1 MRTIHAAMLAGCLHP
16 DAGFRQRRGLAVVQ
30 RELKPHDEER
40 KAAPAAPPPQMDI
53 LEKLASAAT
62 KRSLY
67 EAILYPSSENFVK
80 YFRLQNYWT
89 QQAGLFSMSAKK
101 AMLENPELDY
111 NLQHSYYN
119 GTVKPARC
127 RLCRTAKG
135 YLHPR
140 TALRRDVLLPGPGSD
155 RWPAGPGD

>member
-1 MRTIHAAMLAGCLHP
+1 
-16 DAGFRQRRGLAVVQ
+16 
-30 RELKPHDEER
+30 
-40 KAAPAAPPPQMDI
+40 
-53 LEKLASAAT
+53 
-62 KRSLY
+62 
-67 EAILYPSSENFVK
+67 VK

-111 NLQHSYYN
+111 NLQYSHYN
-119 GTVKPARC
+119 TVKNQLAADYAEQRKLSP
-127 RLCRTAKG
+127 
-135 YLHPR
+135 PR